1 MNEFDNITKNWRPN
15 SNKKHFYGLSERHVL
30 VSQQASGKV
39 PHLSVA
45 IHSYARIYSLKSAPS
60 EQTQTNQAFTA
71 ASTRELR
78 QEAAR
83 PHVEVFD
90 GLSPQ
95 KKERLRGKQL

>member
-1 MNEFDNITKNWRPN
+1 MTGKTDRGGENSCRPDNNPRK
-15 SNKKHFYGLSERHVL
+15 
-30 VSQQASGKV
+30 ASGKV